1 MTAGR
6 LRGWTGIAVL
16 AVEGCA
22 MGREDSVRV
31 ERRGLPEY
39 VSRATKVVVER
50 GTMRSP
56 LDLGEA

>member
-1 MTAGR
+1 
-6 LRGWTGIAVL
+6 VL

-22 MGREDSVRV
+22 MGREGSVRV